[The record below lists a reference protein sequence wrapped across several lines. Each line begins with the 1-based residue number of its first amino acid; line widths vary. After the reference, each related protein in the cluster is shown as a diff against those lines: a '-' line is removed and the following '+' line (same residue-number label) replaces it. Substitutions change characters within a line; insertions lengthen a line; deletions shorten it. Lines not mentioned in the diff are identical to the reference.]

1 LSTEILIFLT
11 GAKWPRDNFELLK
24 NRMEVLVSDSH
35 PAATAKEL
43 FSNFVQ
49 IGVVVADVDKAT
61 HYLTEIFGI
70 GPWRIIDWPPAGRT
84 DIQKFYYGELGDF
97 TARMAF
103 AELGTVEL
111 ELIQPKEGKSIW
123 ADFLRDH
130 GGGIHHLRFNV
141 DDIEPV
147 QAHLAQYGI
156 VSAQHGSGIRPGTLW
171 MNFASEDKIGF
182 VMEIMKVMPGTTGR
196 TPAIVDGNVVG

>member
-1 LSTEILIFLT
+1 
-11 GAKWPRDNFELLK
+11 
-24 NRMEVLVSDSH
+24 MEVKVTDTPVV
-35 PAATAKEL
+35 PAAKEL
-43 FSNFVQ
+43 FKNFVQ
-49 IGVVVADVDKAT
+49 IGCIVADVEKAT
-61 HYLTEIFGI
+61 KNLTEIFGI

-84 DIQKFYYGELGDF
+84 DIQKFYHGEPGTF

-111 ELIQPKEGKSIW
+111 ELIQPLTGDSIW

-141 DDIEPV
+141 DELEPV
-147 QAHLAQYGI
+147 QARLAQYDI
-156 VSAQHGSGIRPGTLW
+156 VSAQHGSGIRPGTMW

-182 VMEIMKVMPGTTGR
+182 VMEVMKVLPGTTGR
-196 TPAIVDGNVVG
+196 TPAIVDGKVIG